1 MKKLL
6 FILAAFLSFGI
17 AHAAT
22 PIQTANARGA
32 GTSLSIAF
40 TTQNVTPG
48 DTLVLEVYTATSAPT
63 SVTESA
69 SETVNTR
76 VPWGG
81 SSFADIAAYDVLP
94 SESPTKV
101 GFTINVATSQNVT
114 AILAEYPPTGAFN
127 QSTVIASGGASP
139 ASSASLTP
147 AVSGELAIGML
158 GANNNGTMTTTWLN
172 GYVNE
177 ASRNSNGGGAP
188 TIYLADQ
195 VLSGTSPIVASA
207 TLSSGVQWSM
217 MELLYK
223 PAGGGSCTHKGL
235 DVTGN
240 FTVPNGTSGLY
251 WLSTGKYG
259 TPSCSGPPPYF
270 QQQGSFG
277 TN

>member
-6 FILAAFLSFGI
+6 FTLAAFLSFGI

-22 PIQTANARGA
+22 PIQTANAHGA

-69 SETVNTR
+69 SETVHTR
-76 VPWGG
+76 VAWGGG
-81 SSFADIAAYDVLP
+81 SSTDIAAYDVLP
-94 SESPTKV
+94 SESATLV
-101 GFTINVATSQNVT
+101 SFTINVATSQAIT
-114 AILAEYPPTGAFN
+114 AILAEYSPTHAGAFD
-127 QSTVIASGGASP
+127 QATVIATGGASP

-158 GANNNGTMTTTWLN
+158 GTNSNVNIATWLN

-177 ASRNSNGGGAP
+177 VSKNSNGGTP
-188 TIYLADQ
+188 PMIYLADQ

-223 PAGGGSCTHKGL
+223 PASSSTACPCQML
-235 DVTGN
+235 LGN
-240 FTVPNGTSGLY
+240 
-251 WLSTGKYG
+251 
-259 TPSCSGPPPYF
+259 
-270 QQQGSFG
+270 
-277 TN
+277 